1 MSAPA
6 VQRVV
11 DAKQRR
17 TFLGRTLATPAAVR
31 APQSRRAVA
40 TRARA
45 NELSGIPLQPVIDA
59 RGWVFPTGVALG
71 TNASI
76 FAIYDSSAPVARC
89 QYVGFS
95 KDLRNS
101 LRTLLGRRPELCH
114 SFRAYHYAV
123 LDQEDMMM
131 QRKAWL
137 EELGE
142 APPGNAVAAETAAW
156 TSPRDFASRAEAEQ
170 ANAALQAVL
179 LARGIGE
186 DMEADGELLAAGRLD
201 IRPSAC
207 NTEQALAAAAA
218 RRDARG
224 TASAS
229 REVVAL
235 FPGVAE
241 KGHLEVRR
249 DALAYP

>member
-1 MSAPA
+1 
-6 VQRVV
+6 
-11 DAKQRR
+11 
-17 TFLGRTLATPAAVR
+17 
-31 APQSRRAVA
+31 
-40 TRARA
+40 
-45 NELSGIPLQPVIDA
+45 
-59 RGWVFPTGVALG
+59 
-71 TNASI
+71 
-76 FAIYDSSAPVARC
+76 
-89 QYVGFS
+89 
-95 KDLRNS
+95 
-101 LRTLLGRRPELCH
+101 
-114 SFRAYHYAV
+114 
-123 LDQEDMMM
+123 MM